1 MEAATINSIEEALA
15 SLGVTETT
23 LSAREKQE
31 LDEQGYILL
40 PGVIDAAWRAQL
52 QTAFAALV
60 TGNLES
66 TDVVF
71 QRVYTYPK
79 LLAAAYHVLGR
90 PFRLSGVDGR
100 DPRPG
105 FGQQGLH
112 TDSVPRAP
120 GEPFRIVTSLWLLND
135 FTPENGATRVV
146 PGTHLLTG
154 KMPRA
159 VGDPNSNHPNQVLI
173 VAPAG
178 AVLIFNGHLWHSGT
192 RNRSSHSRRVLIC
205 KAEPRESA
213 RFVGNEPADSQRLA
227 PAVRY
232 LLEV

>member
-1 MEAATINSIEEALA
+1 MDTTTVNSIEEALA

-23 LSAREKQE
+23 LSAREKQA
-31 LDEQGYILL
+31 LDEQGYLL
-40 PGVIDAAWRAQL
+40 LRGVIDAAWREQL
-52 QTAFAALV
+52 RAAFEALV
-60 TGNLES
+60 TGKLEH
-66 TDVVF
+66 TAEVF
-71 QRVYTYPK
+71 ERVYTYPK

-90 PFRLSGVDGR
+90 PFRLTGLGGR

-112 TDSVPRAP
+112 ADTVPRAP
-120 GEPFRIVTSLWLLND
+120 GEPFHIVTSLWLLDD

-154 KMPRA
+154 KVPRA
-159 VGDPNSNHPNQVLI
+159 VGDPSASHPRQVLI

-192 RNRSSHSRRVLIC
+192 RNRSSGSRRVLIC

-213 RFVGNEPADSQRLA
+213 RFVGNEPANPQWLA

-232 LLEV
+232 LLDV